1 MDMPQRLIAQE
12 PRICTYETYED
23 RPLLVNEVRV
33 LTEYASVKMGVSFV
47 QEGGHE
53 A

>member
-23 RPLLVNEVRV
+23 RPLLVKVRV
-33 LTEYASVKMGVSFV
+33 LIEYAAPKLNVSFV
-47 QEGGHE
+47 QEGGHQ